1 MYNEKVWKDGEN
13 QVCEYLKEKRYKIVY
28 QNFSCKIAE
37 LDIVAVLPKH
47 IQKKNLKMQSKQKII
62 NAKTNNEKALIKFAL
77 KNQLKNLRDMLVVVE
92 VKSRSNNKFGLGLE
106 AITGE
111 KMFHMKRGAEVLLK
125 MKKFKN
131 MQVRFD
137 VASVD
142 SGKITY
148 LEGAF

>member
-1 MYNEKVWKDGEN
+1 MNNEKVWKDGEK

-37 LDIVAVLPKH
+37 LDIVAVLPKR
-47 IQKKNLKMQSKQKII
+47 IQKKNLKIQVKQKIF
-62 NAKTNNEKALIKFAL
+62 NVKTKNEKLLIKFAL
-77 KNQLKNLRDMLVVVE
+77 KNQLKNIRDMLVVVE
-92 VKSRSNNKFGLGLE
+92 VKSRSNNRFGLGLE

-111 KMFHMKRGAEVLLK
+111 KMFHMKRGAEILLK

-131 MQVRFD
+131 MQIRFD

-142 SGKITY
+142 SGQITY
-148 LEGAF
+148 IENAF